1 MHNLIDN
8 NSKLHFSGNELVHK
22 LKTLGGTSTKFV
34 AGMTAEEK

>member
-22 LKTLGGTSTKFV
+22 LKTLSETSTKFV
-34 AGMTAEEK
+34 ANMTSDEK